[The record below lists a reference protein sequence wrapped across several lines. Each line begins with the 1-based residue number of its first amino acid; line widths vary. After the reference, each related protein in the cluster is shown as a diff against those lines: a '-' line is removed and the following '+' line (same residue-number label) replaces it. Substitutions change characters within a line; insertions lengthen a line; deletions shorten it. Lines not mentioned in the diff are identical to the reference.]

1 MASHHFGSDRRKSG
15 HGRRPLKMTF
25 LTLNVTLLRDFV
37 ATQHGPRAAILTR
50 KCSVSYSITSSAMAS
65 NLPHFEPE

>member
-1 MASHHFGSDRRKSG
+1 VRGAQGNS
-15 HGRRPLKMTF
+15 RPYRNLVTDGNDPTL

-37 ATQHGPRAAILTR
+37 ATQHGQRAAILTR

>member
-1 MASHHFGSDRRKSG
+1 
-15 HGRRPLKMTF
+15 MTF